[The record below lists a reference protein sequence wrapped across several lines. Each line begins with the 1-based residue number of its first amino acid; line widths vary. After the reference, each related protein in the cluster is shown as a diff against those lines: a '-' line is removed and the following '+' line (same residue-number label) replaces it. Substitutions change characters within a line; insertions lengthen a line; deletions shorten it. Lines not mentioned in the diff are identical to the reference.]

1 MRVAAVT
8 RIPRRQKQPFPRKTA
23 PQYASHTPYTHTAAT
38 KTVFSRKTA
47 PQYASHTP
55 YTHTTEAVTAFSPEN
70 RSSVCVSYPVHAYRG
85 SRKGLP
91 LRNSLL
97 SMRLVPRTRI
107 PRNCQLYDLAA
118 RRGCSPE
125 GLSWAGSRSPLRAP
139 AGGLEITPFPYHASF
154 PTVCVWQL
162 LLAYRGNENSHFPRK
177 PLHSMRLIAPARI
190 PRKLTRWKKDV
201 ERGRNCCSGGLR

>member
-125 GLSWAGSRSPLRAP
+125 GLSWAGSRGPLRAP
-139 AGGLEITPFPYHASF
+139 AAGLAITPSPYHASF
-154 PTVCVWQL
+154 
-162 LLAYRGNENSHFPRK
+162 F
-177 PLHSMRLIAPARI
+177 HSMRVAAVTRI
-190 PRKLTRWKKDV
+190 PRKRKQSFSQKTAPQYASHSPCTHTAETHQV
-201 ERGRNCCSGGLR
+201 EKGC

>member
-23 PQYASHTPYTHTAAT
+23 PQYAS
-38 KTVFSRKTA
+38 R
-47 PQYASHTP
+47 TP

-97 SMRLVPRTRI
+97 SMRLIPHTRI

-139 AGGLEITPFPYHASF
+139 DGGPEITTSPYHASF
-154 PTVCVWQL
+154 FRSMRL
-162 LLAYRGNENSHFPRK
+162 NSAIHISRRQKQSFPRK
-177 PLHSMRLIAPARI
+177 TAPQYASRTSCTHTAELSTI
-190 PRKLTRWKKDV
+190 
-201 ERGRNCCSGGLR
+201 